1 MTSSSGIQTI
11 QGKAFEYACL
21 QSIATKLQEESK
33 TIEIKDTKAY
43 RTARDAFLALSD
55 DEKKRYMLAANT
67 AIKIIFPLEPKL
79 QNEDSDLPLLISIS
93 SDSIAK
99 GSQGDVRD
107 IVCLRMRSGW
117 EIGFSCKHN
126 HQALKH
132 PRITEAKDFGKAW
145 VGYPCSEKYL
155 ATVRNILQP
164 IEELQRSGINWS
176 DVPDKIERFYVP
188 ILRAIIDEFSNLCKQ
203 HDDVPQKLLSYFF
216 GSQDFYKIISLEKDK
231 QTKVVAFN
239 MNGTLNKSS
248 EDVKPLYKVKRIHY
262 PTRLVDIRFKKLKEG
277 FSNTTISIIFDEG
290 WQIDMRLHNAD
301 SKVKITGL
309 KFDVQLAGQPN
320 DIYQQQRSWFE

>member
-1 MTSSSGIQTI
+1 MPNGIQTI

-21 QSIATKLQEESK
+21 NSFVHKLREENKSIQISESK
-33 TIEIKDTKAY
+33 AY
-43 RTARDAFLALSD
+43 KTALNAFNQLND
-55 DEKKRYMLAANT
+55 EEKKVYSLAAET

-79 QNEDSDLPLLISIS
+79 LNEDNDIPLLLSIS

-99 GSQGDVRD
+99 GAGGDVRD
-107 IVCLRMRSGW
+107 IICIRMKSNW

-145 VGYPCSEKYL
+145 LDYPCSSSYIDNMEKIIKPL
-155 ATVRNILQP
+155 
-164 IEELQRSGINWS
+164 EELQKKNICWRDI
-176 DVPDKIERFYVP
+176 PDKIDRFYVP
-188 ILRAIIDEFSNLCKQ
+188 ILKEIIKEFKSICDKHN
-203 HDDVPQKLLSYFF
+203 DAPQKLLSYFF

-239 MNGTLNKSS
+239 MNGTLNTPSKTEKSI
-248 EDVKPLYKVKRIHY
+248 YKVKKIHY
-262 PTRLVDIRFKKLKEG
+262 PTRLVDIRFKENNGEQSK
-277 FSNTTISIIFDEG
+277 TTISIIFDEG

-320 DIYQQQRSWFE
+320 GIYQQQRSWFE

>member
-1 MTSSSGIQTI
+1 MTNGIQTI

-21 QSIATKLQEESK
+21 NSFVQKLRKENKSIQISESK
-33 TIEIKDTKAY
+33 AY
-43 RTARDAFLALSD
+43 KTAFDSFNQLSD
-55 DEKKRYMLAANT
+55 EEKNVYNLAAET
-67 AIKIIFPLEPKL
+67 AVKIIFPLEPKL
-79 QNEDSDLPLLISIS
+79 SNEDNDIPLLLSIS

-99 GSQGDVRD
+99 GASGDVRD
-107 IVCLRMRSGW
+107 IICIRMKSNW

-145 VGYPCSEKYL
+145 LDYPCSSSYIENMERIIKPL
-155 ATVRNILQP
+155 
-164 IEELQRSGINWS
+164 EELQKKNICWRDI
-176 DVPDKIERFYVP
+176 PDKIDRFYVP
-188 ILRAIIDEFSNLCKQ
+188 ILKEITREFKSICDKHN
-203 HDDVPQKLLSYFF
+203 DAPRRLLSYFF

-239 MNGTLNKSS
+239 MNGTLNTPSKSIKS
-248 EDVKPLYKVKRIHY
+248 IYKVKKIHY
-262 PTRLVDIRFKKLKEG
+262 PTRLVDIRFKENNGEQSK
-277 FSNTTISIIFDEG
+277 TTISIIFDGG